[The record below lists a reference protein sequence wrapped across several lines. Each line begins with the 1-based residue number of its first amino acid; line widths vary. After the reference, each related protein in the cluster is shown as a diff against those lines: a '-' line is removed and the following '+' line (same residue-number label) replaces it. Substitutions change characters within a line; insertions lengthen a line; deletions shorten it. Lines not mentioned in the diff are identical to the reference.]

1 MPCATLSLGSN
12 LWQRH
17 ENLRQAIFSLQER
30 VGSVVACSAFITTQ
44 PWGFESEHEF
54 LNAVVR
60 VNTGLTPRQLLLE
73 TQKIERD
80 MGRLLKS
87 RDGVYHDR
95 VIDIDILTYD
105 DMVMDEHFVSEDREL
120 TLQLPHPHMR
130 ERDFVMIPL
139 RQIEFDI

>member
-12 LWQRH
+12 LGQRH